1 MTRTLALLLL
11 LSTGC
16 VQRFYDG
23 NALPDAEIVRVETRG
38 ADLEA
43 VNGKRVENDS
53 RVIEV
58 MPGTNTIE
66 ATVATPLQSKK
77 VSKLTFF
84 GTAGALYYLV
94 GRPGSPNCVKL
105 ENVRGE
111 VVAEDQVGCR
121 PNMVRASY
129 AN

>member
-1 MTRTLALLLL
+1 MTRALALLLL

-38 ADLEA
+38 AELEA

-58 MPGTNTIE
+58 MPGTNTLE
-66 ATVATPLQSKK
+66 ATVATPLQSRK
-77 VSKLTFF
+77 VGKLTFV
-84 GTAGALYYLV
+84 GAAGALYYLV
-94 GRPGSPNCVKL
+94 GNPGSPNCIKL
-105 ENVRGE
+105 QNERGE
-111 VVAEDQVGCR
+111 VVAEDRVGCST
-121 PNMVRASY
+121 NMIRAGY
-129 AN
+129 VH